1 MKKKLLLLL
10 CLMLTAGNTVWA
22 EIASGKF
29 KGGNGRWSIDD
40 EGTLFVNINSISS
53 DFEMP
58 DWGEGKAPW
67 YKYHDEIKA
76 IHIGSNLRNVGR
88 NAFYGLKYVEKVTG
102 GENVEAVAMYA
113 FEHCGGGTE
122 KNRIDPIPVI
132 SFPKCS
138 YVGKEAFH
146 KTCAISLSLP
156 LVETFK
162 EDAVWGDYYEKSHES
177 KNKYRFIEFI
187 DLGSK
192 VKKLM
197 GGSLAG
203 PDYVFIQ
210 NPTPPDWERIH
221 EKDASESFW
230 GLKDKYKYPF
240 GGNRNVKVIVPPEYL
255 QTYIDYYP
263 SKHPEVE
270 NGYMSAAY
278 ESYYGGWT
286 FDKNED
292 VFPAGKLVAGGPIY
306 EDGKPVGGWYV
317 EDSELKVF
325 FIGKTMPSYGAGDA
339 PWNSVLGKVTKM
351 TIECIENYSKDGSEF
366 MIPENAFDAT
376 NTTTPPLKGIKH
388 LNIKRIDKLNIDSYA
403 FNCTDLETVSF
414 EDCGRYHTIND
425 KNYMPCIM
433 SNYTFFGCKNL
444 KSFRSNQLVIIINIG
459 MSCFEGCESLLGLSD
474 HQVDILIPQIFD
486 RAFYGCKNFKWP
498 DTFSNLHS
506 IGYQAFCGADLSG
519 KVTISRPRH
528 IGEEAFADT
537 NIEELQVGEW
547 NNTYIESRA
556 FANCTQ
562 LKDIYVFGGIND
574 CNISDDLFDG
584 IDIESITLHAKSEI
598 YTQGYLNDPVWGEMQ
613 IDKGRAFP
621 FKGDGWEINSAGT
634 LKVSKFQ
641 EELPQPWYEYKQF
654 VTAIEVQ
661 SNLTQIKNHAFDG
674 MDNVVKVTV
683 PISVWRIGDCAFKD
697 CINLKDISISNIRE
711 LGNNVFENCSS
722 LESIDLGMGL
732 KKAGDYVFMNCVNL
746 QLIGNKDETPAEV
759 TNLTFAEINS
769 AVYHLRGGKPK
780 RATGQAAVTLR
791 VPDDFVTNYIVD
803 PNWGKFHI
811 KFADGRGTWEQA
823 GRFGNGTWILYDDST
838 MVVAAE
844 KVESVEYV
852 NFPTEVYQKTKRIE
866 ISGSIPSLGGC
877 FQYFENL
884 ESVSLC
890 PSIKALDQTFYN
902 CPKLIN
908 INLDNVETI
917 GEATFVAC
925 GLTDIDLSKVKS
937 VGRDAFSNCPQLTYA
952 TLGSQCVV
960 GNTVFSNCTALTA
973 VDLGD
978 ASLDDA
984 NGCFGGCTG
993 LKAIK
998 YNGKNLPKGIFSNCT
1013 ALEEVRLGSRV
1024 RSIQWS
1030 AFKGCTALNTIY
1042 CDSPMPP
1049 SLPVEKNQDVIGY
1062 ESGVVP
1068 IYGPEYDV
1076 WAFYDLDRPS
1086 IKLYVHPDCVPV
1098 YGRFDVWKEMD
1109 IQGNA
1114 EDVEPLLPTGGS
1126 LRGCGKDENGDHV
1139 ISGSTWYLDEEG
1151 KLMLDAL
1158 GNIAA
1163 RTSDNNFWWSVFDS
1177 YLPFI
1182 ATVEVTDDVTGVPNN
1197 MFGWID
1203 SDRLTRGVTTV
1214 ILGEGLKKAGYDT
1227 FHFSGIKDVY
1237 LYAENLVDFH
1247 GATFNRDAA
1256 VTNNATLHV
1265 LKDPEDKYLNYYKA
1279 LPATKYFPNIVAD
1292 LDPRHP
1298 KVQAVNFD
1306 FSEITLRPGEELQLD
1321 PHFTPA
1327 DVEDKTLRYVDV
1339 SNGHHVYIDSDN
1351 GIIFAQSEGVA
1362 YIEAFSSY
1370 TVSGEEVM
1378 ALWGPTQE
1386 IYLKVTITEPE
1397 PGQEIFFDYR
1407 EGEGT
1412 EAPTITC
1419 HVLRDEQL
1427 DVNTWVKTCE
1437 IAGYYNEDDI
1447 TTQAIPEW
1455 RTGTV
1460 NIPEEAMGYEVTRI
1474 GAFAFYE
1481 RNISA
1486 LYIPWTVTQIGY
1498 NACSRSDYLTDVYIA
1513 SYQPLRL
1520 TDAYGEEDE
1529 NLWNNDAFYRIGEG
1543 DDGEGY
1549 ATLHVL
1555 PGSRDAWN
1563 IYPWNEWFR
1572 YIVEDTPIPD
1582 GIKTIQSSE
1591 SIIQNSWFDLS
1602 GRKLGSQPTK
1612 PGLYIMNGKKIVI
1625 K

>member
-10 CLMLTAGNTVWA
+10 CLMLTAGSTVWA
-22 EIASGKF
+22 DIASGKF
-29 KGGNGRWSIDD
+29 KNGNGRWSIND
-40 EGTLFVNINSISS
+40 EGTLIVNINSISS
-53 DFEMP
+53 DFKMP

-67 YKYHDEIKA
+67 YKYRDEIKA
-76 IHIGSNLRNVGR
+76 IHIGSNLRNIGR
-88 NAFYGLKYVEKVTG
+88 NAFYGLEYVEEVTG
-102 GENVEAVAMYA
+102 GENVESVAMFA
-113 FEHCGGGTE
+113 FQRCGY
-122 KNRIDPIPVI
+122 RITNLIPSI
-132 SFPKCS
+132 TLPKCS
-138 YVGKEAFH
+138 YVGSRAFASTH
-146 KTCAISLSLP
+146 ASSISLP
-156 LVETFK
+156 MVETYK
-162 EDAVWGDYYEKSHES
+162 ADAILAGFCKMV
-177 KNKYRFIEFI
+177 
-187 DLGSK
+187 DLGSE
-192 VKKLM
+192 VETLRP
-197 GGSLAG
+197 GSVVG
-203 PDYVFIQ
+203 PDYVFIE
-210 NPTPPDWERIH
+210 NPTPPDWERLYSEDETNEDWIFFDDMS
-221 EKDASESFW
+221 KDGRA
-230 GLKDKYKYPF
+230 YKYPF
-240 GGNRNVKVIVPPEYL
+240 GPYNPWVIVPQEYL

-270 NGYMSAAY
+270 NGYMCARYLTENGYKGRYS
-278 ESYYGGWT
+278 SHT
-286 FDKNED
+286 K
-292 VFPAGKLVAGGPIY
+292 PCGKLVAGAPIY
-306 EDGKPVGGWYV
+306 KDGQFIGGWYTHG
-317 EDSELKVF
+317 STLSLVF
-325 FIGKTMPSYGAGDA
+325 SVDTMPSYEAGDA
-339 PWNSVLGKVTKM
+339 PWNSVLGQVTDLV
-351 TIECIENYSKDGSEF
+351 IECPGKEF
-366 MIPENAFDAT
+366 TIPDYAFSALT
-376 NTTTPPLKGIKH
+376 AQNPALKGIQEVWFNGSNLESVVIGK
-388 LNIKRIDKLNIDSYA
+388 YA
-403 FNCTDLETVSF
+403 FRGNEELTYVDSKEITKIGIGCF
-414 EDCGRYHTIND
+414 
-425 KNYMPCIM
+425 M
-433 SNYTFFGCKNL
+433 GCKNL
-444 KSFRSNQLVIIINIG
+444 YFDRKGHPRISLTDIPDYAFCNCEKLNDFNFEKTTTIGRSAFEDTSIDNVILSQAKSVGNNAFTNCSIQKIV
-459 MSCFEGCESLLGLSD
+459 FGLSTKECKFGSRCFD
-474 HQVDILIPQIFD
+474 GCNNLSSITVNSELTWDNIPNDMFGDLNLSSIDLIVDAELYTHSYERHPLFGQMHAQRLFDLPAGSRDEGWIVTAGSHYPFALII
-486 RAFYGCKNFKWP
+486 YKNFN
-498 DTFSNLHS
+498 FSS
-506 IGYQAFCGADLSG
+506 
-519 KVTISRPRH
+519 
-528 IGEEAFADT
+528 
-537 NIEELQVGEW
+537 
-547 NNTYIESRA
+547 
-556 FANCTQ
+556 
-562 LKDIYVFGGIND
+562 
-574 CNISDDLFDG
+574 
-584 IDIESITLHAKSEI
+584 
-598 YTQGYLNDPVWGEMQ
+598 
-613 IDKGRAFP
+613 
-621 FKGDGWEINSAGT
+621 
-634 LKVSKFQ
+634 Q
-641 EELPQPWYEYKQF
+641 EEQPWYSYRNE
-654 VTAIEVQ
+654 INEVR
-661 SNLTQIKNHAFDG
+661 FD
-674 MDNVVKVTV
+674 DNVTE
-683 PISVWRIGDCAFKD
+683 IGDYELAGLKIITATPPENCKKISNYAFKN
-697 CINLKDISISNIRE
+697 CPLLNFVQLQNVEI
-711 LGNNVFENCSS
+711 LGNNVFEGCTS
-722 LESIDLGMGL
+722 LTQIYLGL
-732 KKAGDYVFMNCVNL
+732 NLQRAGDYIFMNCTNL
-746 QLIGNKDETPAEV
+746 QEIGNRYSTPAEV
-759 TNLTFAEINS
+759 TQLTFAGIGS
-769 AVYHLRGGKPK
+769 GRYSLRGGKPK
-780 RATGQAAVTLR
+780 NAANDDQAAVTLN

-823 GRFGNGTWILYDDST
+823 GRFGDGTWILYDDST
-838 MVVAAE
+838 MVIAAE

-890 PSIKALDQTFYN
+890 PSIKTLDQTFYN
-902 CPKLIN
+902 CPKLWEIN
-908 INLDNVETI
+908 MNNVETI

-925 GLTDIDLSKVKS
+925 GLTNIDLSNVKS

-952 TLGSQCVV
+952 TLGSQCIV
-960 GNTVFSNCTALTA
+960 GKTVFSNCTALTA

-1024 RSIQWS
+1024 RSIHWS

-1151 KLMLDAL
+1151 KLTLDAL

-1163 RTSDNNFWWSVFDS
+1163 RTSDNNYWWSVFDS

-1197 MFGWID
+1197 MFGWTD

-1327 DVEDKTLRYVDV
+1327 DVEDKTLRYVDA

-1481 RNISA
+1481 RNIST

-1555 PGSRDAWN
+1555 PGSRDAWD

-1602 GRKLGSQPTK
+1602 GRKFDKKPTK
-1612 PGLYIMNGKKIVI
+1612 PGLYIMNGKKVVI